1 MTVRRSGFFMSM
13 ALVMVL
19 GAVGLFVPAAC
30 ASTPIA
36 AMAHDEPAGSTTMTD
51 AVDSHHGSLQNLQIG
66 APGFQ
71 STGYRFNGSS
81 SVAVVPASSAWGA

>member
-13 ALVMVL
+13 AFVMVL

-36 AMAHDEPAGSTTMTD
+36 AMAHGRASGLD
-51 AVDSHHGSLQNLQIG
+51 HHDRRG
-66 APGFQ
+66 
-71 STGYRFNGSS
+71 R
-81 SVAVVPASSAWGA
+81 